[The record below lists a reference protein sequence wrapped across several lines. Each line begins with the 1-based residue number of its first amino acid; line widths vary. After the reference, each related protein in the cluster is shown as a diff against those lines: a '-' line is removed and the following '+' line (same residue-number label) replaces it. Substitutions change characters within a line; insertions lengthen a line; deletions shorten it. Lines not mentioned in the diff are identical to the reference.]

1 MLVNGGL
8 IIGLTAYYLVFKNMH
23 FVFLSEYQ
31 KKLFVGVS
39 LIFIFFLLHISLSML
54 VGATF
59 GGVDIIQ
66 RDLYEFHRPILY
78 LLTFAIA
85 FIVFS
90 RTGLIL
96 KFERLLLFA
105 FFVLVLIGLNQYFGF
120 YDYIS
125 QLYTKEHN
133 VNSRRVSAPFVNP
146 YDYAFMMS
154 FFILYFFLKMI
165 YAGRIFI
172 LPLLIALVT
181 FILPQS
187 RSVAGTFL
195 VGFFVVLPTV
205 LLLLEFDFKRL
216 VVSKKLYLFS
226 FLLLVALVV
235 FVASIPYLLENFRYL
250 TGQFVRLLEGEGI
263 GRSANIRLEQF
274 LFALEK
280 AASNPLIM
288 LFGNGPAKSELEYV
302 ESIYNYQFYRYGLVG
317 FLLYFVALI
326 GLGVYFAW
334 RILNNIRRHHISY
347 PFFLALLVWFLIIP
361 LMSVG
366 NNFTEQ
372 IRLSFFFYSM
382 LGLLAASYSLT
393 AFHSKK
399 VEE

>member
-1 MLVNGGL
+1 MNDINLKHYRGFSAFFLFALFFPVFHNSIGLLGGMLVNGGL
-8 IIGLTAYYLVFKNMH
+8 IIGLTAYFLVFKNMH
-23 FVFLSEYQ
+23 FVFQNAYQ

-59 GGVDIIQ
+59 GEVDIIQ

-90 RTGLIL
+90 RAGLVL

-120 YDYIS
+120 YDYLS

-154 FFILYFFLKMI
+154 FFNLYFLLKTI
-165 YAGRIFI
+165 YARRIFI
-172 LPLLIALVT
+172 LPFVISLVM

-195 VGFFVVLPTV
+195 VCFFVVLPLVLV
-205 LLLLEFDFKRL
+205 LLDFNLKRL
-216 VVSKKLYLFS
+216 VVSKKL
-226 FLLLVALVV
+226 
-235 FVASIPYLLENFRYL
+235 
-250 TGQFVRLLEGEGI
+250 
-263 GRSANIRLEQF
+263 
-274 LFALEK
+274 
-280 AASNPLIM
+280 
-288 LFGNGPAKSELEYV
+288 
-302 ESIYNYQFYRYGLVG
+302 
-317 FLLYFVALI
+317 
-326 GLGVYFAW
+326 
-334 RILNNIRRHHISY
+334 
-347 PFFLALLVWFLIIP
+347 
-361 LMSVG
+361 
-366 NNFTEQ
+366 
-372 IRLSFFFYSM
+372 FFF
-382 LGLLAASYSLT
+382 AS
-393 AFHSKK
+393 
-399 VEE
+399 